1 MDKNRLLGDA
11 ERRALIGIPEE
22 RDQLVRLY
30 TFEADDLALIAERRD
45 DANQLGVA
53 LQIALL
59 RHPGMTLAGWLQGS
73 CHAVRN
79 SETAVT
85 FFQWVTAA

>member
-45 DANQLGVA
+45 DANRLVA
-53 LQIALL
+53 RHSDYDGSILSQFRMGMSCGSTRISML
-59 RHPGMTLAGWLQGS
+59 RATPG
-73 CHAVRN
+73 
-79 SETAVT
+79 
-85 FFQWVTAA
+85 